1 MERDPAPTVVF
12 IPGFLDD
19 RHVWDPLIT
28 RSTLD
33 TTRCV
38 PVDLAGCGDRLAE
51 PGPYSLAR
59 FADDV
64 LAVLDSLASPVVLV
78 GQSMGAPIAELAAV
92 AAGSRVRGLVLLT
105 PVPLAGTAFPEDV
118 VAPFRA
124 MAGDERAQS
133 RARTD
138 LSFAL
143 PPAELRRLARAGA
156 HIRAEVVAGLVDS
169 WNLGLPS
176 APLPSRFTGS
186 VLIVRGDRDPMVTAA
201 MVTAQ
206 VAPRFPQ
213 AQLHTIADS
222 GHWPHLEQPAAVAR
236 LLDSF
241 VRQALHGHV
250 EHSGT
255 ALRKDRS

>member
-1 MERDPAPTVVF
+1 MVF

-19 RHVWDPLIT
+19 RHVWGPLIA

-33 TTRCV
+33 PTRCV
-38 PVDLAGCGDRLAE
+38 PVDLAGCGDRTAE
-51 PGPYSLAR
+51 AGPYSLAR

-64 LAVLDSLASPVVLV
+64 LTVLDSLASPVVLV

-92 AAGSRVRGLVLLT
+92 AAGSKVQGLALLT

-133 RARTD
+133 QTRTD

-143 PPAELRRLARAGA
+143 PPAELRRLARTGA
-156 HIRAEVVAGLVDS
+156 RIRTEVVAGLVDS
-169 WNLGLPS
+169 WNDGLPG
-176 APLPSRFTGS
+176 APVPSEFTGP
-186 VLIVRGDRDPMVTAA
+186 VLIVRGDRDPMVTAE
-201 MVTAQ
+201 MVATH
-206 VAPRFPQ
+206 VAPRFPA
-213 AQLHTIADS
+213 AQVHMIADS
-222 GHWPHLEQPAAVAR
+222 GHWPHLEQPDSMAR

-241 VRQALHGHV
+241 VRQALDGRV
-250 EHSGT
+250 ERSVT
-255 ALRKDRS
+255 APRKDRS